1 MVDYESNID
10 NFYGCQLLVA
20 DLPDTIPLNHVRLG
34 CPTVGAQVQPISSL
48 FVEMV
53 LPNSGLCVALAKTI
67 FSLSGQILTSS
78 KVIPQRRHQ
87 LTRTSSDSVTAARVH
102 IFNTH
107 LSYCLSFISTQPSFR
122 PTNPR
127 ITIIEI
133 LIYKLQTSSSI
144 NNFIERHKY
153 SSRGKKGTQQSLYCQ
168 DIHQNQKKQN

>member
-1 MVDYESNID
+1 MVNKNRILTTSMAANYSQQIFQIRFLSITYD
-10 NFYGCQLLVA
+10 QA
-20 DLPDTIPLNHVRLG
+20 AQPLEPR
-34 CPTVGAQVQPISSL
+34 SSP
-48 FVEMV
+48 F
-53 LPNSGLCVALAKTI
+53 LPNSSLCVALTKTI

-133 LIYKLQTSSSI
+133 LIYKLQIIII
-144 NNFIERHKY
+144 N
-153 SSRGKKGTQQSLYCQ
+153 QQL
-168 DIHQNQKKQN
+168 H